1 MFHNIPFSV
10 DALPAK
16 LINVSRF
23 LPALILIASLRPAFA
38 LTAADLGDEIQHLSL
53 DPAECYRVL
62 DLNFNKEDVKVY
74 LASGYLIFTKPV
86 FSNQSNS
93 NQGTHLGAVFVASA
107 LHSPPSLTPLILRNT
122 SNPRPSSSP
131 TEPATIFSPSC
142 RTIRPPRRALR
153 WAALS
158 PKSGTPWSAT

>member
-38 LTAADLGDEIQHLSL
+38 LTAADLGDEVQHISL
-53 DPAECYRVL
+53 DPAECYRVV
-62 DLNFNKEDVKVY
+62 DLNFNKEDLKVY

-86 FSNQSNS
+86 R
-93 NQGTHLGAVFVASA
+93 GMHLGAVFVANSDGGDA
-107 LHSPPSLTPLILRNT
+107 DVLLLP
-122 SNPRPSSSP
+122 
-131 TEPATIFSPSC
+131 
-142 RTIRPPRRALR
+142 
-153 WAALS
+153 
-158 PKSGTPWSAT
+158 